1 MEAIFTTDFNFWII
15 IKSLV
20 LVLLGMYLIF
30 GLVVVKQV
38 QMMTHTLQLGF
49 EKLIKTL
56 AYIHLV
62 FAILVFLA
70 AIIIL

>member
-49 EKLIKTL
+49 EKLVKTL